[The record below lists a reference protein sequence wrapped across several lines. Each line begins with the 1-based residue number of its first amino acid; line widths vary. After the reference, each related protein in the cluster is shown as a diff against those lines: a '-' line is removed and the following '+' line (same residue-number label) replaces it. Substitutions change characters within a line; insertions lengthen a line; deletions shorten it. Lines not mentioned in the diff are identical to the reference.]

1 MDLARALSKASPHSP
16 LLKSLRRLFI
26 LFLLARPVNLLIF
39 AATGILALYL
49 LNREAPLEPE
59 QWVKAGWLV
68 GSALL
73 IMVGGYWL
81 NDFYDVEMDA
91 INRPRRAAKVR
102 LLTRRRL
109 LHAVIIVWLIALLST
124 IALPWRFRLLHLL
137 AIGALFWYNRYGKRL
152 GLPGNL
158 LIAGLTALLPW
169 ELMLWTARTA
179 YAVDWMIPLAA
190 VFNFAREVIKDAED
204 QPGDLPYGVRSLP
217 TRLPQK
223 TWKIILKIGWISLIF
238 FIFLPAIV
246 KYLVWQVI
254 PTEYLCIVSLGS
266 GVPLLWGLTAL
277 SDYGRLSQLLKV
289 AMAGGLIALIFL

>member
-1 MDLARALSKASPHSP
+1 
-16 LLKSLRRLFI
+16 
-26 LFLLARPVNLLIF
+26 
-39 AATGILALYL
+39 LALYL
-49 LNREAPLEPE
+49 LDREAPLEPE

-137 AIGALFWYNRYGKRL
+137 VIGALFWYNRYGKRL

-217 TRLPQK
+217 TRLHPK
-223 TWKIILKIGWISLIF
+223 KHGKS
-238 FIFLPAIV
+238 
-246 KYLVWQVI
+246 
-254 PTEYLCIVSLGS
+254 SS
-266 GVPLLWGLTAL
+266 R
-277 SDYGRLSQLLKV
+277 S
-289 AMAGGLIALIFL
+289 AG